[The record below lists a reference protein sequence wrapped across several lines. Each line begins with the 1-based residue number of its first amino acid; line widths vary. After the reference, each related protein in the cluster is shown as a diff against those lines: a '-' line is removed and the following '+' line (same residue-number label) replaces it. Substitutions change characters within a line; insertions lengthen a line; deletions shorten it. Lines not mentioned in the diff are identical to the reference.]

1 LLIIT
6 GRLTKKT
13 RDGITIKKISFESSE
28 INDRSLVS
36 IYNQIMAKS
45 EVSGKE
51 AIIPAIKE

>member
-1 LLIIT
+1 MT